1 MLWRPVTSW
10 RCRAILLF
18 VRSPCMCLPCLYTPE
33 LLASHVYSH
42 LWEWFLIR
50 YWKYQVTKW
59 AIKTPKKNE
68 LYLVRKLGSLE
79 EWWHSWRVWNESHPK
94 LSITFVAYIQKME
107 ADEQLRGRM
116 QTHRPASRS
125 HLWSAKN
132 LLHTSILL
140 VGARFHKCLK
150 NSKHH
155 WQVCNPLLQTHN
167 HDDCNLTEN
176 ASNPNLLILY
186 HTSFIFVGC
195 FPKNEHK
202 IIPSCTTLGWSTAIL

>member
-59 AIKTPKKNE
+59 AIKTPKQNE

-107 ADEQLRGRM
+107 ADEQLRGLAGCKHIGLPVGLTYDQPFSQMLKKFRA
-116 QTHRPASRS
+116 QTVF
-125 HLWSAKN
+125 
-132 LLHTSILL
+132 I
-140 VGARFHKCLK
+140 C
-150 NSKHH
+150 
-155 WQVCNPLLQTHN
+155 
-167 HDDCNLTEN
+167 
-176 ASNPNLLILY
+176 SNKVL
-186 HTSFIFVGC
+186 
-195 FPKNEHK
+195 
-202 IIPSCTTLGWSTAIL
+202 